1 MRRSC
6 TVTAEPEFTMLVDAK
21 RKELL
26 LVTGRKSSLSLRW
39 EELNVTA
46 ARRGVVHTQAV
57 GLDPERE
64 LT

>member
-1 MRRSC
+1 
-6 TVTAEPEFTMLVDAK
+6 
-21 RKELL
+21 

-39 EELNVTA
+39 EELNVNA
-46 ARRGVVHTQAV
+46 AKRGVVHTQAV

>member
-1 MRRSC
+1 LRRSC

-39 EELNVTA
+39 EELNVNA
-46 ARRGVVHTQAV
+46 AKRGVVHTQAV

>member
-1 MRRSC
+1 M
-6 TVTAEPEFTMLVDAK
+6 TAEPEFTMLVDAK